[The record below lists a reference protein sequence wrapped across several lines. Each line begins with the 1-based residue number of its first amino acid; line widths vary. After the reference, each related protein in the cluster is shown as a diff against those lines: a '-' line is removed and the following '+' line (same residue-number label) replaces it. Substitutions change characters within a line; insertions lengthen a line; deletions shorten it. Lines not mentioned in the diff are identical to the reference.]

1 MEKPPFAPLHHKIAL
16 EKQGKEKINLQ
27 GIDPNKDHLIY
38 LASPFTHENTNVEHH
53 RFIQA
58 EVITALI
65 LKNNFNVFSPIV
77 HCYEIAKKFKLPSDF
92 TFWAI
97 YDEAMLKRCTHVVIL
112 DIEGWEISKGVANE
126 KRLAEKYNIP
136 ILRWSQIVD

>member
-1 MEKPPFAPLHHKIAL
+1 
-16 EKQGKEKINLQ
+16 
-27 GIDPNKDHLIY
+27 LIY

-77 HCYEIAKKFKLPSDF
+77 HCYEIAKKFTLPSHF
-92 TFWAI
+92 EFWAK